1 MKTKH
6 TPGPWVSGGQV
17 VYAENKRTIAIFPD
31 EECPALWNGGTHG
44 GGFEC
49 SDCACR
55 EQEENAKLA
64 ASAPELLAAL
74 QEVELR
80 TTQARIAS
88 GIGKNTKQHTIS
100 FLLSELARIADAARQ
115 AIQKAQ
121 GEA

>member
-6 TPGPWVSGGQV
+6 TPGPWTCGGQV

-64 ASAPELLAAL
+64 AAAPELLAAL
-74 QEVELR
+74 QALVKRCAALDQSV
-80 TTQARIAS
+80 THDGIDNCYAIAKA
-88 GIGKNTKQHTIS
+88 G
-100 FLLSELARIADAARQ
+100 E